1 MTHVQL
7 KGVVRDRL
15 TWHSMR
21 VEDLEEGEPE
31 VAPALLAPIQ
41 VRVARCVRVCIAT
54 PSSMKQGTLTSALH
68 PPTGTRDWRCDY
80 RRQGC
85 R

>member
-41 VRVARCVRVCIAT
+41 VGRILEWHAVC
-54 PSSMKQGTLTSALH
+54 GCALPRPH
-68 PPTGTRDWRCDY
+68 
-80 RRQGC
+80 Q
-85 R
+85 